1 MTENQNQPKEY
12 DAVLGTQNSAP
23 IGSVILGGL
32 EGVKSRLRSVDIE
45 AQISALKEAL
55 NYGEAGLDLVIQTW
69 QSESGNFK
77 WAAYSLLRHRE
88 EPRVKQ
94 ALQEYN
100 PWLNITCLHTLQ
112 QDSDIT
118 FVAISPDGRTLV
130 TCGAA
135 INLWDLHTGQL
146 QPISMDDFN
155 VYSLVMSQDGKTLV
169 SRGGRYKSCHT
180 IKVWDLQTG
189 ELKKKLDGFPDS
201 LCSLV
206 ISPDGGTLACG
217 DKDNV
222 INVWDLQTEQII
234 RTMSGHSRS
243 KYLSEYLVQRLA
255 ISADGKIIVSS
266 CYDATIKVWNFET
279 GELIHI
285 FKQRSNG
292 IQSVAISPDGQTIV
306 SGNQDKTI
314 KVWNL
319 QTKQLQFTLEG
330 HSGWVFSVAISPD
343 GNTFVSCSKDKTI
356 RIWDLQTGE
365 CQRILK
371 DHTDWV
377 YCVAISP
384 DGHNLVSGSRDKTI
398 KIWGIKS

>member
-32 EGVKSRLRSVDIE
+32 EGVKSRLKSVDIE
-45 AQISALKEAL
+45 ARIAALKEAL

-69 QSESGNFK
+69 QYESGNFK

-88 EPRVKQ
+88 EARVKQ
-94 ALQEYN
+94 ALQKYN

-112 QDSDIT
+112 QDSGIRAI
-118 FVAISPDGRTLV
+118 AISPDGKTFV
-130 TCGAA
+130 SAGDA

-146 QPISMDDFN
+146 QPISMEDFN
-155 VYSLVMSQDGKTLV
+155 VNSLAISQDGKTLV
-169 SRGGRYKSCHT
+169 SRGGGSRGAYYDDGHML
-180 IKVWDLQTG
+180 KVLDLQTG
-189 ELKKKLDGFPDS
+189 ECKKNLDEFAFS
-201 LCSLV
+201 VFSLV
-206 ISPDGGTLACG
+206 ISPDGKTLACG
-217 DKDNV
+217 SQNRG

-234 RTMSGHSRS
+234 RTISGHSN
-243 KYLSEYLVQRLA
+243 YLVQALA
-255 ISADGKIIVSS
+255 ISADGKTLVSGS
-266 CYDATIKVWNFET
+266 NDATIKVRDFET
-279 GELIHI
+279 GKLIHR
-285 FKQRSNG
+285 FKKYSNG
-292 IQSVAISPDGQTIV
+292 VESVAISPDGQTIV
-306 SGNQDKTI
+306 SGSKDKTI

-330 HSGWVFSVAISPD
+330 HSGWVYCVAISPD
-343 GNTFVSCSKDKTI
+343 GNTLVSCGRDENI

-371 DHTDWV
+371 EHTDWV
-377 YCVAISP
+377 YCVAISL
-384 DGHNLVSGSRDKTI
+384 DGKTLVSGSRDETI